1 MLATTNV
8 TFVHGD
14 GYKLQHI
21 HVRFDHNEHSHYKL
35 PTMNIPTTYKN
46 VTPTMIIM

>member
-21 HVRFDHNEHSHYKL
+21 HVRFDHNERSHYKL
-35 PTMNIPTTYKN
+35 PYIVFYLKKCS
-46 VTPTMIIM
+46 IYHE